1 MLQIVGA
8 LILLI
13 AGFAIL
19 RLLFRALISTAS
31 ALAGLILLCLFGPA
45 LLAGYITER
54 ITRLFHIRWLAG
66 VFLTIAG
73 MIISFMWGLDGKH
86 IALEA
91 HTFDSVKFI
100 LTTALAAG
108 LLALPVQI
116 RTIQQNGLTPEDIS
130 KEINGYYCCF
140 YTAFFLMACSAYA
153 PLIALPFDISP
164 SLMWWGGLLY
174 WLAALVTLL
183 WAASQIQALKKL
195 TSAIRQTLEEQPVLN
210 SKSWLSSLQNDYS
223 LPETLTER
231 IWLTLIS
238 QRISRGELREF
249 ELADGNWLLDN
260 AWYERNMAGFNEK
273 LRESL
278 SFTPDELKPLFRN
291 RLNLSP
297 EANDDFLDRCL
308 DGGDWYPFSEGRRFV
323 SFHHVDELRICASC
337 GLTEVHH
344 APENHKPDP
353 EWYCSSLCRETET
366 LCQDI
371 YERSYTG
378 FISDATAN
386 GLILMKLPE
395 TWSTNEKMF
404 ASGGQ
409 GHGFAAERGNHIVDR
424 VRLKNA
430 RILGDNNARNGADR
444 LVSGTEIQTKYCS
457 TAARSV

>member
-19 RLLFRALISTAS
+19 RLLFRALTSTAS
-31 ALAGLILLCLFGPA
+31 ALAGFILLCLFGPA

-116 RTIQQNGLTPEDIS
+116 RTIQQSGLTPEDIS

-153 PLIALPFDISP
+153 PLIALQFDISP

-183 WAASQIQALKKL
+183 WAASQIQALKRL

-278 SFTPDELKPLFRN
+278 SFTP
-291 RLNLSP
+291 
-297 EANDDFLDRCL
+297 
-308 DGGDWYPFSEGRRFV
+308 
-323 SFHHVDELRICASC
+323 
-337 GLTEVHH
+337 
-344 APENHKPDP
+344 
-353 EWYCSSLCRETET
+353 
-366 LCQDI
+366 
-371 YERSYTG
+371 
-378 FISDATAN
+378 
-386 GLILMKLPE
+386 
-395 TWSTNEKMF
+395 
-404 ASGGQ
+404 
-409 GHGFAAERGNHIVDR
+409 
-424 VRLKNA
+424 
-430 RILGDNNARNGADR
+430 
-444 LVSGTEIQTKYCS
+444 
-457 TAARSV
+457 

>member
-66 VFLTIAG
+66 VFLTIA
-73 MIISFMWGLDGKH
+73 
-86 IALEA
+86 
-91 HTFDSVKFI
+91 DS
-100 LTTALAAG
+100 
-108 LLALPVQI
+108 
-116 RTIQQNGLTPEDIS
+116 
-130 KEINGYYCCF
+130 
-140 YTAFFLMACSAYA
+140 
-153 PLIALPFDISP
+153 
-164 SLMWWGGLLY
+164 
-174 WLAALVTLL
+174 
-183 WAASQIQALKKL
+183 
-195 TSAIRQTLEEQPVLN
+195 
-210 SKSWLSSLQNDYS
+210 
-223 LPETLTER
+223 LTER

-249 ELADGNWLLDN
+249 ELADGNWLLNN
-260 AWYERNMAGFNEK
+260 AWYERNMAGFNEQLK
-273 LRESL
+273 ENL
-278 SFTPDELKPLFRN
+278 SFTPDELKTLFRN

-366 LCQDI
+366 LCQEI
-371 YERSYTG
+371 YERPYNS

-395 TWSTNEKMF
+395 T
-404 ASGGQ
+404 
-409 GHGFAAERGNHIVDR
+409 
-424 VRLKNA
+424 
-430 RILGDNNARNGADR
+430 
-444 LVSGTEIQTKYCS
+444 
-457 TAARSV
+457 

>member
-153 PLIALPFDISP
+153 PLIALPVRYF
-164 SLMWWGGLLY
+164 
-174 WLAALVTLL
+174 
-183 WAASQIQALKKL
+183 
-195 TSAIRQTLEEQPVLN
+195 
-210 SKSWLSSLQNDYS
+210 
-223 LPETLTER
+223 TLTDVVGR
-231 IWLTLIS
+231 VVV
-238 QRISRGELREF
+238 
-249 ELADGNWLLDN
+249 LAG
-260 AWYERNMAGFNEK
+260 
-273 LRESL
+273 
-278 SFTPDELKPLFRN
+278 
-291 RLNLSP
+291 
-297 EANDDFLDRCL
+297 C
-308 DGGDWYPFSEGRRFV
+308 
-323 SFHHVDELRICASC
+323 
-337 GLTEVHH
+337 
-344 APENHKPDP
+344 
-353 EWYCSSLCRETET
+353 
-366 LCQDI
+366 
-371 YERSYTG
+371 
-378 FISDATAN
+378 ISDAA
-386 GLILMKLPE
+386 M
-395 TWSTNEKMF
+395 
-404 ASGGQ
+404 GGQ
-409 GHGFAAERGNHIVDR
+409 PDPGAEKTDQCHPPDTGRTT
-424 VRLKNA
+424 
-430 RILGDNNARNGADR
+430 GA
-444 LVSGTEIQTKYCS
+444 QQ
-457 TAARSV
+457 